1 MMKRAVPVPLAVV
14 LGFLFPAI
22 ASATPFGVGASYS
35 YSIGADLHGISVA
48 PQTDADGAVSIVY
61 PQFLGAFGSVATLD
75 ITGSATPGL
84 LKGFVET
91 TADVTGWTDTRSS
104 ASATGFVELGFF
116 DTIKVT
122 SNALALGTPAKF
134 EYKASLHSSLAVI
147 GNPNCSPGSPVPHGG
162 FIDLL
167 IMSGTLSVGKT
178 VCGAAM
184 PVTQPL
190 TTIIDT
196 VVGGEFVIDGRIRL
210 FVGAGAEP
218 TGNLYSAVTANAA
231 NTANFTLVSL
241 TPGVG
246 SESASGASYTGVTT
260 VPEGGSLLL
269 VGLGALSVF
278 AAARLRLA

>member
-1 MMKRAVPVPLAVV
+1 MKRTIPVRLAVV
-14 LGFLFPAI
+14 LSFLFPAI

-35 YSIGADLHGISVA
+35 YSIGADLQGISVA
-48 PQTDADGAVSIVY
+48 PQVDADGAVSIMYQNFV
-61 PQFLGAFGSVATLD
+61 GSFGSVATLD
-75 ITGSATPGL
+75 ITGSAMPGL

-91 TADVTGWTDTRSS
+91 TADVTAWTDTRSS
-104 ASATGFVELGFF
+104 ASATGYVELGFF

-122 SNALALGTPAKF
+122 SNTLPLGTPAKF
-134 EYKASLHSSLAVI
+134 EYKASLHSSLSVT
-147 GNPNCSPGSPVPHGG
+147 GNPNCSPGAPVPNGG

-184 PVTQPL
+184 PATQPL
-190 TTIIDT
+190 TTLIDT
-196 VVGGEFVIDGRIRL
+196 VVGGEFVIDGRLRL

-231 NTANFTLVSL
+231 NTANFALVSL

-246 SESASGASYTGVTT
+246 SESASGASYTDVTT
-260 VPEGGSLLL
+260 VPEAGSVLL
-269 VGLGALSVF
+269 VALGALSVF
-278 AAARLRLA
+278 AAARLRLAA